1 MSTATTPG
9 RWTIRRRAHKV
20 NTFRTRQRTPRGGVR
35 AGSGRAGVGRE
46 MKFRVAREVLAD
58 AVAWTA
64 RSLPPRPSVPV
75 LAGILLEVEGN
86 QLSVSGFDYEVS
98 ARSEVEVHAT
108 ESGRVLVPGRLLAE
122 ITRAL
127 PPHPVEITAEGPRLA
142 IACSNARFS
151 LPTLPVEDYPSLPA
165 MPSSAG
171 AVDSDVFAEAVG
183 QVAVAAG
190 RDDTLPMLTG
200 VRLEIEDDLI
210 TLAATDRYRLA
221 VREFAWRPE
230 TPGLSAAVLVPART
244 LADAA
249 KTLTSGPEIVLSL
262 SSGSSGEGILG
273 LSGKDRQTT
282 TRLLDA
288 EFVKYRAI
296 MPNDSAA
303 NATLPVGLFTDAA
316 KRVALV
322 AERGTPLRCEFTPGQ
337 VTLRAGGTDEEG
349 QAEERCDVDFDGEP
363 LTIGFNPTF
372 LLDGL
377 AAVHTE
383 RARMDFT
390 SPLKPAVLS
399 GVDDPAT
406 DDQPAGPPERAGTYR
421 YLIMPVRLPG

>member
-1 MSTATTPG
+1 
-9 RWTIRRRAHKV
+9 
-20 NTFRTRQRTPRGGVR
+20 
-35 AGSGRAGVGRE
+35 
-46 MKFRVAREVLAD
+46 
-58 AVAWTA
+58 
-64 RSLPPRPSVPV
+64 VPV
-75 LAGILLEVEGN
+75 LAGILLEVDGS

-98 ARSEVEVHAT
+98 ARAEVDVAAD

-127 PPHPVEITAEGPRLA
+127 PPHPVVISAEGPRLA
-142 IACSNARFS
+142 ITCGNARFS

-171 AVDSDVFAEAVG
+171 VVDSDVFAEAVG

-200 VRLEIEDDLI
+200 VRLEIDDDRI

-221 VREFAWRPE
+221 VREFTWRPE
-230 TPGLSAAVLVPART
+230 TSGISAAVLVPART

-249 KTLTSGPEIVLSL
+249 RTLTSGPEITLSL
-262 SSGSSGEGILG
+262 SSGGTGEGILG

-296 MPNDSAA
+296 MPTESSADA
-303 NATLPVGLFTDAA
+303 VLPVGLFTDAA

-337 VTLRAGGTDEEG
+337 VTLRAGGTDDEG
-349 QAEERCDVDFDGEP
+349 QAEERCDVEFTGDP

-399 GVDDPAT
+399 GVDEPAA
-406 DDQPAGPPERAGTYR
+406 DDDGAAAPARRDGSYR

>member
-1 MSTATTPG
+1 
-9 RWTIRRRAHKV
+9 
-20 NTFRTRQRTPRGGVR
+20 
-35 AGSGRAGVGRE
+35 

-75 LAGILLEVEGN
+75 LAGILLEVDGTL
-86 QLSVSGFDYEVS
+86 LSVSGFDYEVS
-98 ARSEVEVHAT
+98 ARAEIDVQTS

-127 PPHPVEITAEGPRLA
+127 PPHPVDITAEGPRLA
-142 IACSNARFS
+142 ITCGNARFS
-151 LPTLPVEDYPSLPA
+151 LPTLPVDDYPSLPS
-165 MPSSAG
+165 MPSAAG
-171 AVDSDVFAEAVG
+171 LVDSDVFAEAVA
-183 QVAVAAG
+183 QVAIAAG

-230 TPGLSAAVLVPART
+230 TSGLSAAVLVPART

-249 KTLTSGPEIVLSL
+249 KTLTSGPEITLSL

-296 MPNDSAA
+296 MPSESLSH
-303 NATLPVGLFTDAA
+303 ATLPVELFTAAA

-337 VTLRAGGTDEEG
+337 VTLRAGGTDDEG
-349 QAEERCDVDFDGEP
+349 QAEERCDVDFDGDP

-377 AAVHTE
+377 AAVHTG

-399 GVDDPAT
+399 GVDEPPA
-406 DDQPAGPPERAGTYR
+406 DDAPSAPAERPGSYR

>member
-1 MSTATTPG
+1 M
-9 RWTIRRRAHKV
+9 
-20 NTFRTRQRTPRGGVR
+20 
-35 AGSGRAGVGRE
+35 E
-46 MKFRVAREVLAD
+46 FRVTREVLAD

-75 LAGILLEVEGN
+75 LAGIKLEVDGGE
-86 QLSVSGFDYEVS
+86 LSVSGFDYEVS
-98 ARSEVEVHAT
+98 ARAEVEVQAA
-108 ESGRVLVPGRLLAE
+108 ESGQVLVPGRLLAE

-127 PPHPVEITAEGPRLA
+127 PPHPVDIRAEGPRLS
-142 IACSNARFS
+142 ITCGNARFS
-151 LPTLPVEDYPSLPA
+151 LPTLPVEDYPSLPS

-171 AVDSDVFAEAVG
+171 VVDSDVFAEAVG

-200 VRLEIEDDLI
+200 VRLEIEDDRV

-221 VREFAWRPE
+221 VREFAWRPD
-230 TPGLSAAVLVPART
+230 TPGTSAAVLVPART

-249 KTLTSGPEIVLSL
+249 RTLTSGPEITVSL
-262 SSGSSGEGILG
+262 SSGGSGEGILG

-296 MPNDSAA
+296 MPSESAA
-303 NATLPVGLFTDAA
+303 NATLPVAQFTDAA

-337 VTLRAGGTDEEG
+337 VTLRAGGSDDEG
-349 QAEERCDVDFDGEP
+349 QAEERCDVDFDGDP

-377 AAVHTE
+377 AAVHTS

-399 GVDDPAT
+399 GVEEPAT
-406 DDQPAGPPERAGTYR
+406 DDGGDRPAERPGSYR

>member
-1 MSTATTPG
+1 
-9 RWTIRRRAHKV
+9 
-20 NTFRTRQRTPRGGVR
+20 
-35 AGSGRAGVGRE
+35 
-46 MKFRVAREVLAD
+46 VLAE

-75 LAGILLEVEGN
+75 LAGIMLEVEGS

-98 ARSEVEVHAT
+98 ARSEIDVQST
-108 ESGRVLVPGRLLAE
+108 EGGKALVPGRLLAE

-127 PPHPVEITAEGPRLA
+127 PPHQVEIVAEGARLS
-142 IACSNARFS
+142 ITCGNAKFS
-151 LPTLPVEDYPSLPA
+151 LPTLPVEDYPSLPS
-165 MPSSAG
+165 MPSTAG
-171 AVDSDVFAEAVG
+171 VVDSDAFAEAVG

-200 VRLEIEDDLI
+200 VRLEIEDDLV

-230 TPGLSAAVLVPART
+230 TPGLTAAVLVPART

-249 KTLTSGPEIVLSL
+249 KTLTSGPEVVLSL
-262 SSGSSGEGILG
+262 SSGGSGEGILG

-296 MPNDSAA
+296 MPSESSSSAL
-303 NATLPVGLFTDAA
+303 LPVGMFTDAA

-337 VTLRAGGTDEEG
+337 VTLRAGGSDEEG
-349 QAEERCDVDFDGEP
+349 QAEERCDVEFDGDA

-390 SPLKPAVLS
+390 TALKPAVLS
-399 GVDDPAT
+399 GFEEPAAEGDDGGQQRPA
-406 DDQPAGPPERAGTYR
+406 ERQGSYR

>member
-1 MSTATTPG
+1 
-9 RWTIRRRAHKV
+9 
-20 NTFRTRQRTPRGGVR
+20 
-35 AGSGRAGVGRE
+35 

-75 LAGILLEVEGN
+75 LAGILLEVDGN

-98 ARSEVEVHAT
+98 ARAEVDVHAT
-108 ESGRVLVPGRLLAE
+108 EGGRVLVPGRLLAE

-151 LPTLPVEDYPSLPA
+151 LPTLPVEDYPSLPS

-171 AVDSDVFAEAVG
+171 VVDSDVFAEAVG

-200 VRLEIEDDLI
+200 VRLEIEDDL
-210 TLAATDRYRLA
+210 AATDRYRLA

-230 TPGLSAAVLVPART
+230 TPGVSAAVLVPART

-249 KTLTSGPEIVLSL
+249 KTLTSGPEIVVSL
-262 SSGSSGEGILG
+262 SSGGSGEGILG

-296 MPNDSAA
+296 MPSESAA
-303 NATLPVGLFTDAA
+303 HAVLPVGLFTDAA

-337 VTLRAGGTDEEG
+337 VTLRAGGSDDEG
-349 QAEERCDVDFDGEP
+349 QAEERCDVEFDGEP

-377 AAVHTE
+377 AAVHTP

-399 GVDDPAT
+399 GVDEPAT
-406 DDQPAGPPERAGTYR
+406 DDEGSGGGGAPARPAERSGSYR

>member
-1 MSTATTPG
+1 
-9 RWTIRRRAHKV
+9 
-20 NTFRTRQRTPRGGVR
+20 
-35 AGSGRAGVGRE
+35 
-46 MKFRVAREVLAD
+46 MKFRVAREVLAE

-75 LAGILLEVEGN
+75 LAGILLEVEGS

-98 ARSEVEVHAT
+98 ARSEVDVQASEG
-108 ESGRVLVPGRLLAE
+108 GRTLVPGRLLAE

-127 PPHPVEITAEGPRLA
+127 PPHPVDVVAEGARLA
-142 IACSNARFS
+142 ISCGNAKFS
-151 LPTLPVEDYPSLPA
+151 LPTLPVEDYPSLPSL
-165 MPSSAG
+165 PSTAG
-171 AVDSDVFAEAVG
+171 TVDSDAFAEAVS

-200 VRLEIEDDLI
+200 VRLEIEDDLV

-230 TPGLSAAVLVPART
+230 SSGLSAAVLVPART

-249 KTLTSGPEIVLSL
+249 KTLTSGPEVTLSL
-262 SSGSSGEGILG
+262 SSGGSGEGILG

-296 MPNDSAA
+296 MPSESASF
-303 NATLPVGLFTDAA
+303 ATLPVGLFTDAA

-337 VTLRAGGTDEEG
+337 VTLRAGGTDDEG
-349 QAEERCDVDFDGEP
+349 QAEERCDVEFDGDP

-377 AAVHTE
+377 AAVHTD

-390 SPLKPAVLS
+390 TALKPAVLS
-399 GVDDPAT
+399 GVAEPTSDEAGGGGKPA
-406 DDQPAGPPERAGTYR
+406 ERGGSYR

>member
-1 MSTATTPG
+1 
-9 RWTIRRRAHKV
+9 
-20 NTFRTRQRTPRGGVR
+20 
-35 AGSGRAGVGRE
+35 
-46 MKFRVAREVLAD
+46 MKFRVTREVLAD

-75 LAGILLEVEGN
+75 LAGILLEVDGTL
-86 QLSVSGFDYEVS
+86 LSVSGFDYEVS
-98 ARSEVEVHAT
+98 ARAEIDVQTS

-127 PPHPVEITAEGPRLA
+127 PPHPVDITAEGPRLA
-142 IACSNARFS
+142 ITCGNARFS
-151 LPTLPVEDYPSLPA
+151 LPTLPVDDYPSLPS
-165 MPSSAG
+165 MPSTAG
-171 AVDSDVFAEAVG
+171 LVDSDVFAEAVS
-183 QVAVAAG
+183 QVAIAAG

-230 TPGLSAAVLVPART
+230 TSGLSAAVLVPART

-249 KTLTSGPEIVLSL
+249 KTLTSGLEITLSL

-273 LSGKDRQTT
+273 LSGKDRETT

-296 MPNDSAA
+296 MPSESLSH
-303 NATLPVGLFTDAA
+303 ATLPVELFTAAA

-349 QAEERCDVDFDGEP
+349 QAEERCDVDFDGDP

-377 AAVHTE
+377 AAVHTG

-399 GVDDPAT
+399 GVDEPPA
-406 DDQPAGPPERAGTYR
+406 DDAPAAPAERKGSYR

>member
-1 MSTATTPG
+1 
-9 RWTIRRRAHKV
+9 
-20 NTFRTRQRTPRGGVR
+20 
-35 AGSGRAGVGRE
+35 

-64 RSLPPRPSVPV
+64 RSLPPRPVG
-75 LAGILLEVEGN
+75 AGPRRDPARGRR
-86 QLSVSGFDYEVS
+86 QPLSVSGFDYEVS
-98 ARSEVEVHAT
+98 ARAEVDVQAT

-127 PPHPVEITAEGPRLA
+127 PPHPVEITAEGPRLS
-142 IACSNARFS
+142 IACGNARFS
-151 LPTLPVEDYPSLPA
+151 LPTLPVEDYPSLPS

-171 AVDSDVFAEAVG
+171 LVDSDVFAEAVS

-230 TPGLSAAVLVPART
+230 TPGVSAAVLVPART

-296 MPNDSAA
+296 MPSESAA
-303 NATLPVGLFTDAA
+303 TPSCRSGCSPTPPSAWPWSPSAA
-316 KRVALV
+316 R
-322 AERGTPLRCEFTPGQ
+322 RC
-337 VTLRAGGTDEEG
+337 
-349 QAEERCDVDFDGEP
+349 
-363 LTIGFNPTF
+363 
-372 LLDGL
+372 
-377 AAVHTE
+377 AASSP
-383 RARMDFT
+383 RARSRCAPAAPTTRGRPRSAAT
-390 SPLKPAVLS
+390 SSSTAS
-399 GVDDPAT
+399 
-406 DDQPAGPPERAGTYR
+406 R
-421 YLIMPVRLPG
+421 

>member
-1 MSTATTPG
+1 
-9 RWTIRRRAHKV
+9 
-20 NTFRTRQRTPRGGVR
+20 
-35 AGSGRAGVGRE
+35 

-75 LAGILLEVEGN
+75 LAGSLLEVEGS

-98 ARSEVEVHAT
+98 ARAEVDVQAT

-127 PPHPVEITAEGPRLA
+127 PPQPVDVSAEGPRLA
-142 IACSNARFS
+142 ITCGNARFS
-151 LPTLPVEDYPSLPA
+151 LPTLPVEDYPSLPS

-171 AVDSDVFAEAVG
+171 AVDSDVFAEAVA

-200 VRLEIEDDLI
+200 VRLEIQDDRI

-230 TPGLSAAVLVPART
+230 TPGISAAVLVPART

-249 KTLTSGPEIVLSL
+249 KTLTSGPELVLSL
-262 SSGSSGEGILG
+262 SSGGSGEGILG

-296 MPNDSAA
+296 MPTESAA
-303 NATLPVGLFTDAA
+303 DAVLPVGLFTDAA

-337 VTLRAGGTDEEG
+337 VTLRAGGTDDEG
-349 QAEERCDVDFDGEP
+349 QAEERCDVEFAGDP

-377 AAVHTE
+377 AAVHTD

-399 GVDDPAT
+399 GVDEPTADEDGA
-406 DDQPAGPPERAGTYR
+406 APPPQRADSYR

>member
-1 MSTATTPG
+1 
-9 RWTIRRRAHKV
+9 
-20 NTFRTRQRTPRGGVR
+20 
-35 AGSGRAGVGRE
+35 

-75 LAGILLEVEGN
+75 LAGILLEVDGN

-98 ARSEVEVHAT
+98 ARAEVDVHAT
-108 ESGRVLVPGRLLAE
+108 EGGRTLVPGRLLAE

-127 PPHPVEITAEGPRLA
+127 PPHPVEITAEGPRLS

-151 LPTLPVEDYPSLPA
+151 LPTLPVEDYPSLPS

-171 AVDSDVFAEAVG
+171 VVDSDVFAEAVG

-230 TPGLSAAVLVPART
+230 TPGVSAAVLVPART

-249 KTLTSGPEIVLSL
+249 KTLTSGPEIVVSL
-262 SSGSSGEGILG
+262 SSGGSGEGILG

-296 MPNDSAA
+296 MPSESAA
-303 NATLPVGLFTDAA
+303 HALLPVGLFTDAA

-322 AERGTPLRCEFTPGQ
+322 AGGGPPPGCEFPPGRVPLR
-337 VTLRAGGTDEEG
+337 GGGSDDEG
-349 QAEERCDVDFDGEP
+349 QAEERCDVEFDGDP

-377 AAVHTE
+377 AGVHPE
-383 RARMDFT
+383 RARMDFPT
-390 SPLKPAVLS
+390 ALKPAVLS
-399 GVDDPAT
+399 GVEEPSGDEGGDPK
-406 DDQPAGPPERAGTYR
+406 PAERGGSYR
-421 YLIMPVRLPG
+421 YLIMPV

>member
-1 MSTATTPG
+1 MSLPEGTMSTSPRDSTT
-9 RWTIRRRAHKV
+9 
-20 NTFRTRQRTPRGGVR
+20 
-35 AGSGRAGVGRE
+35 AGVDQV

-75 LAGILLEVEGN
+75 LAGILLEVDGN

-98 ARSEVEVHAT
+98 ARAEIDVQAT

-127 PPHPVEITAEGPRLA
+127 PPHPVEITADGPRLA
-142 IACSNARFS
+142 ITCGNARFS
-151 LPTLPVEDYPSLPA
+151 LPTLPVEDYPSLPS

-171 AVDSDVFAEAVG
+171 LVDSDVFAEAVS

-230 TPGLSAAVLVPART
+230 TSGVSAAVLVPART

-249 KTLTSGPEIVLSL
+249 KTLTSGPEIIVSL
-262 SSGSSGEGILG
+262 SSGGSGEGILG

-296 MPNDSAA
+296 MPNESLS

-337 VTLRAGGTDEEG
+337 VTLRAGGTDDEG
-349 QAEERCDVDFDGEP
+349 QAEERCDVEFDGDP

-390 SPLKPAVLS
+390 TDLKPAVLS
-399 GVDDPAT
+399 GVEEPSADEDGPAK
-406 DDQPAGPPERAGTYR
+406 PAQRPGSYR

>member
-1 MSTATTPG
+1 MDD
-9 RWTIRRRAHKV
+9 
-20 NTFRTRQRTPRGGVR
+20 
-35 AGSGRAGVGRE
+35 E

-75 LAGILLEVEGN
+75 LAGILLEVQGSA
-86 QLSVSGFDYEVS
+86 LSVSGFDYEVS
-98 ARSEVEVHAT
+98 ARAEVDVSST
-108 ESGRVLVPGRLLAE
+108 EDGRALVPGRLLAE

-127 PPHPVEITAEGPRLA
+127 PPHPVEVTAEGARLA
-142 IACSNARFS
+142 ISCGNAKFS
-151 LPTLPVEDYPSLPA
+151 LPTLPVEDYPSLPSL
-165 MPSSAG
+165 PSTAG
-171 AVDSDVFAEAVG
+171 TVDSDAFAEAVG

-200 VRLEIEDDLI
+200 VRLEIEDDRV

-249 KTLTSGPEIVLSL
+249 KTLTSGPEVTISL
-262 SSGSSGEGILG
+262 SSGGSGEGILG

-296 MPNDSAA
+296 MPAESAA
-303 NATLPVGLFTDAA
+303 HALLPVGLFTDAA

-337 VTLRAGGTDEEG
+337 VTLRAGGTDDEG
-349 QAEERCDVDFDGEP
+349 QAEERCDVEFDGDP

-390 SPLKPAVLS
+390 SALKPAVLS
-399 GVDDPAT
+399 RYEEPTEDGAVRP
-406 DDQPAGPPERAGTYR
+406 GSYR

>member
-1 MSTATTPG
+1 
-9 RWTIRRRAHKV
+9 
-20 NTFRTRQRTPRGGVR
+20 
-35 AGSGRAGVGRE
+35 
-46 MKFRVAREVLAD
+46 MKFRVAREVLAE

-75 LAGILLEVEGN
+75 LAGIMLEVEGS

-98 ARSEVEVHAT
+98 ARSEIDVQST
-108 ESGRVLVPGRLLAE
+108 EGGKALVPGRLLAE

-127 PPHPVEITAEGPRLA
+127 PPHQVEIVAEGARLS
-142 IACSNARFS
+142 ISCGNAKFS
-151 LPTLPVEDYPSLPA
+151 LPTLPVEDYPSLPS
-165 MPSSAG
+165 MPSTAG
-171 AVDSDVFAEAVG
+171 VVDSDAFAEAVS

-200 VRLEIEDDLI
+200 VRLEIEDDLV

-230 TPGLSAAVLVPART
+230 TPGLTAAVLVPART

-249 KTLTSGPEIVLSL
+249 KTLTSGPEVVLSL
-262 SSGSSGEGILG
+262 SSSGSGEGILG

-296 MPNDSAA
+296 MPSESSSSAL
-303 NATLPVGLFTDAA
+303 LPVGLFTDAA

-337 VTLRAGGTDEEG
+337 VTLRAGGSDEEG
-349 QAEERCDVDFDGEP
+349 QAEERCDVEFDGDA

-390 SPLKPAVLS
+390 TALKPAVLS
-399 GVDDPAT
+399 GFEEPKSDEEGGQQRPA
-406 DDQPAGPPERAGTYR
+406 ERPGSYR

>member
-1 MSTATTPG
+1 M
-9 RWTIRRRAHKV
+9 
-20 NTFRTRQRTPRGGVR
+20 
-35 AGSGRAGVGRE
+35 GRE

-75 LAGILLEVEGN
+75 LAGILLEVDGN

-98 ARSEVEVHAT
+98 ARAEVDVHAT
-108 ESGRVLVPGRLLAE
+108 EGGRVLVPGRLLAE

-127 PPHPVEITAEGPRLA
+127 PPHPVEITAEGPRLS

-151 LPTLPVEDYPSLPA
+151 LPTLPVEDYPSLPS

-171 AVDSDVFAEAVG
+171 LVDSDVFAEAVS

-230 TPGLSAAVLVPART
+230 TPGISAAVLVPART

-296 MPNDSAA
+296 MPSESNSHALAA
-303 NATLPVGLFTDAA
+303 GRPVHRRRQARGPGRRARHPAA
-316 KRVALV
+316 LRVHRRAGHP
-322 AERGTPLRCEFTPGQ
+322 AGRRHGRRGPGRGTLRRGVRRRAADHRLQPD
-337 VTLRAGGTDEEG
+337 VPARRAGRGAHRAG
-349 QAEERCDVDFDGEP
+349 P
-363 LTIGFNPTF
+363 H
-372 LLDGL
+372 GL
-377 AAVHTE
+377 
-383 RARMDFT
+383 R
-390 SPLKPAVLS
+390 
-399 GVDDPAT
+399 
-406 DDQPAGPPERAGTYR
+406 QPAEARGALRRRGAGRRRRRSRPARPSAPAATAT
-421 YLIMPVRLPG
+421 

>member
-1 MSTATTPG
+1 
-9 RWTIRRRAHKV
+9 
-20 NTFRTRQRTPRGGVR
+20 
-35 AGSGRAGVGRE
+35 

-75 LAGILLEVEGN
+75 LAGILLEVDGST
-86 QLSVSGFDYEVS
+86 LSVSGFDYEVS
-98 ARSEVEVHAT
+98 ARAEVDVHAT
-108 ESGRVLVPGRLLAE
+108 DPGRALVPGRLLAE

-127 PPHPVEITAEGPRLA
+127 PPHPVEITVEGPRLA

-151 LPTLPVEDYPSLPA
+151 LPTLPVEDYPSLPS
-165 MPSSAG
+165 MPSAAG
-171 AVDSDVFAEAVG
+171 VVDSDVFAEAVA

-200 VRLEIEDDLI
+200 VRLEIDDDRV

-221 VREFAWRPE
+221 VREFSWRPDA
-230 TPGLSAAVLVPART
+230 PGTTAAVLVPART

-249 KTLTSGPEIVLSL
+249 KTLTSGPEVTLSL
-262 SSGSSGEGILG
+262 SSSGSGEGILG
-273 LSGKDRQTT
+273 LSGKDRQMT

-296 MPNDSAA
+296 MPTESAA
-303 NATLPVGLFTDAA
+303 HAVLPVGLFTDAA

-337 VTLRAGGTDEEG
+337 VTLRAGGTEDEG
-349 QAEERCDVDFDGEP
+349 QAEERCDVDFDGDG

-377 AAVHTE
+377 AAVHTD

-399 GVDDPAT
+399 GVDEPAA
-406 DDQPAGPPERAGTYR
+406 DDDGSARATAAPDGTYR

>member
-1 MSTATTPG
+1 
-9 RWTIRRRAHKV
+9 
-20 NTFRTRQRTPRGGVR
+20 
-35 AGSGRAGVGRE
+35 

-75 LAGILLEVEGN
+75 LAGILLEADGN
-86 QLSVSGFDYEVS
+86 LLSVSGFDYEVS
-98 ARSEVEVHAT
+98 ARAEVDVQT
-108 ESGRVLVPGRLLAE
+108 SESGRVLVPGRLLAE

-142 IACSNARFS
+142 IACGNARFS
-151 LPTLPVEDYPSLPA
+151 LPTLPVEDYPSLPS
-165 MPSSAG
+165 MPSAAG
-171 AVDSDVFAEAVG
+171 IVDSDVFAEAVG
-183 QVAVAAG
+183 QVAIAAG

-200 VRLEIEDDLI
+200 VRLEIEGDQI

-221 VREFAWRPE
+221 VREFTWRPE
-230 TPGLSAAVLVPART
+230 TSGLSAAVLVPART
-244 LADAA
+244 LAEAA
-249 KTLTSGPEIVLSL
+249 KTLTSGPEITLSL

-273 LSGKDRQTT
+273 LSGKDRRTT

-296 MPNDSAA
+296 MPNESLA

-337 VTLRAGGTDEEG
+337 VTLRAGGSDDEG
-349 QAEERCDVDFDGEP
+349 QAEERCDVDFDGDP
-363 LTIGFNPTF
+363 MTIGFNPTF

-377 AAVHTE
+377 AAVHTQ

-399 GVDDPAT
+399 GVDEPSTDEGEPAAPAT
-406 DDQPAGPPERAGTYR
+406 RPGSYR

>member
-1 MSTATTPG
+1 
-9 RWTIRRRAHKV
+9 
-20 NTFRTRQRTPRGGVR
+20 
-35 AGSGRAGVGRE
+35 

-98 ARSEVEVHAT
+98 ARAEVDVHAT
-108 ESGRVLVPGRLLAE
+108 EAGRVLVPGRLLAE

-127 PPHPVEITAEGPRLA
+127 PPHPVEITAEGSRLA

-171 AVDSDVFAEAVG
+171 TVDSDVFAEAVG

-230 TPGLSAAVLVPART
+230 TPGVSAAVLVPART

-249 KTLTSGPEIVLSL
+249 KTLTSGPEIVVSL

-303 NATLPVGLFTDAA
+303 HAILPVGLFTDAA

-337 VTLRAGGTDEEG
+337 VTLRAGGSDDEG
-349 QAEERCDVDFDGEP
+349 QAEERCDVEFDGEP

-377 AAVHTE
+377 AAVHTP

-399 GVDDPAT
+399 GVDEPAT
-406 DDQPAGPPERAGTYR
+406 DDEGSTQARPAERSGSYR

>member
-1 MSTATTPG
+1 
-9 RWTIRRRAHKV
+9 
-20 NTFRTRQRTPRGGVR
+20 
-35 AGSGRAGVGRE
+35 

-75 LAGILLEVEGN
+75 LAGIMLEVQGSS
-86 QLSVSGFDYEVS
+86 LSVSGFDYEVS
-98 ARSEVEVHAT
+98 ARAEVDVSAGED
-108 ESGRVLVPGRLLAE
+108 GRALVPGRLLAE

-127 PPHPVEITAEGPRLA
+127 PPHLVEVTAEGARLA
-142 IACSNARFS
+142 ISCGNAKFS
-151 LPTLPVEDYPSLPA
+151 LPTLPVEDYPSLPSL
-165 MPSSAG
+165 PSTAG
-171 AVDSDVFAEAVG
+171 VVDSDAFAEAVA

-200 VRLEIEDDLI
+200 VRLEIEDDRV

-230 TPGLSAAVLVPART
+230 TAGLSAAVLVPART

-249 KTLTSGPEIVLSL
+249 KTLTSGPEVVLSL
-262 SSGSSGEGILG
+262 SSGGSGEGILG

-296 MPNDSAA
+296 MPNESASHA
-303 NATLPVGLFTDAA
+303 LLPVGTFTDAA

-337 VTLRAGGTDEEG
+337 VTLRAGGTDDDG
-349 QAEERCDVDFDGEP
+349 QAEESCDVDFDGDP

-377 AAVHTE
+377 AAVHTGS
-383 RARMDFT
+383 ARMDFT
-390 SPLKPAVLS
+390 SALKPAVLS
-399 GVDDPAT
+399 GHEEPGEDGVVRP
-406 DDQPAGPPERAGTYR
+406 GSYR

>member
-1 MSTATTPG
+1 
-9 RWTIRRRAHKV
+9 
-20 NTFRTRQRTPRGGVR
+20 
-35 AGSGRAGVGRE
+35 
-46 MKFRVAREVLAD
+46 MKFRVAREVLSD

-75 LAGILLEVEGN
+75 LAGILLEVDGN

-98 ARSEVEVHAT
+98 ARAEVDVQAT
-108 ESGRVLVPGRLLAE
+108 ESGRTLVPGRLLAE

-127 PPHPVEITAEGPRLA
+127 PPHPVDISAEGPRLS
-142 IACSNARFS
+142 ITCGNARFS

-171 AVDSDVFAEAVG
+171 VVDSDVFAEAVG

-200 VRLEIEDDLI
+200 VRVEIEDDLI

-221 VREFAWRPE
+221 VREFPWRPE
-230 TPGLSAAVLVPART
+230 GPGASAAVLVPART

-249 KTLTSGPEIVLSL
+249 RTLTSGPEIVLSL
-262 SSGSSGEGILG
+262 SSGGSGEGILG
-273 LSGKDRQTT
+273 LSGKDRQST

-296 MPNDSAA
+296 MPTESSSSAV
-303 NATLPVGLFTDAA
+303 LPVSLFTDAA

-322 AERGTPLRCEFTPGQ
+322 AERGTPLRCEFTSGQ
-337 VTLRAGGTDEEG
+337 VTLRAGGTDDEG
-349 QAEERCDVDFDGEP
+349 QAEERCDVEFDGDP
-363 LTIGFNPTF
+363 LTIGVNPTF
-372 LLDGL
+372 LRDGL

-399 GVDDPAT
+399 GVEEAAADGDA
-406 DDQPAGPPERAGTYR
+406 PAGPVQRAGSYR

>member
-1 MSTATTPG
+1 
-9 RWTIRRRAHKV
+9 
-20 NTFRTRQRTPRGGVR
+20 
-35 AGSGRAGVGRE
+35 
-46 MKFRVAREVLAD
+46 MKFRVTREVLAD

-75 LAGILLEVEGN
+75 LAGILLEVDGS
-86 QLSVSGFDYEVS
+86 QLSVSGFDDEGS
-98 ARSEVEVHAT
+98 ARAEVDVQAT

-127 PPHPVEITAEGPRLA
+127 PPHPVDVVADGPRLA
-142 IACSNARFS
+142 ISCGNARFS
-151 LPTLPVEDYPSLPA
+151 LPTLPAEDYPSLPS

-171 AVDSDVFAEAVG
+171 LVDSVVFAEAVG

-200 VRLEIEDDLI
+200 VRLEIEGDLI

-230 TPGLSAAVLVPART
+230 TQGVSAAVLVPART
-244 LADAA
+244 LAEAA
-249 KTLTSGPEIVLSL
+249 KTLTSGPEITLSL
-262 SSGSSGEGILG
+262 ASGGSGEGILG

-296 MPNDSAA
+296 MPSESAA
-303 NATLPVGLFTDAA
+303 HALLPVHLFTDAA

-337 VTLRAGGTDEEG
+337 VTLRAGGTDDEG
-349 QAEERCDVDFDGEP
+349 QAEERCDVEFDGEP

-399 GVDDPAT
+399 GVNEPSGDGDGGRPA
-406 DDQPAGPPERAGTYR
+406 ERPGSYR

>member
-1 MSTATTPG
+1 
-9 RWTIRRRAHKV
+9 
-20 NTFRTRQRTPRGGVR
+20 
-35 AGSGRAGVGRE
+35 
-46 MKFRVAREVLAD
+46 MKFRVAREVLSD

-64 RSLPPRPSVPV
+64 RSLPARPSVPV
-75 LAGILLEVEGN
+75 LAGIMLEVDSST
-86 QLSVSGFDYEVS
+86 LSVSGFDYEVS
-98 ARSEVEVHAT
+98 ARAEVDVTAT
-108 ESGRVLVPGRLLAE
+108 ETGRALVPGRLLAE
-122 ITRAL
+122 ITRSL

-142 IACSNARFS
+142 LTCGNARFS
-151 LPTLPVEDYPSLPA
+151 LPTLPVEDYPALPS

-171 AVDSDVFAEAVG
+171 VVDSDVFAEAVA

-200 VRLEIEDDLI
+200 VRVEIEDDRI

-221 VREFAWRPE
+221 VREFGWRPDS
-230 TPGLSAAVLVPART
+230 GGASAAVLVPART

-249 KTLTSGPEIVLSL
+249 KTLTSGPEIVVSL
-262 SSGSSGEGILG
+262 SSGSTGEGILG

-296 MPNDSAA
+296 MPSESAA
-303 NATLPVGLFTDAA
+303 HALLPVGLFTDAA

-337 VTLRAGGTDEEG
+337 VTLRAGGTDDEG

-399 GVDDPAT
+399 GVEEQGADDGAA
-406 DDQPAGPPERAGTYR
+406 QPGRPGSYR

>member
-1 MSTATTPG
+1 
-9 RWTIRRRAHKV
+9 
-20 NTFRTRQRTPRGGVR
+20 
-35 AGSGRAGVGRE
+35 

-75 LAGILLEVEGN
+75 LAGILLEVDGN

-98 ARSEVEVHAT
+98 ARAEVDVQAT
-108 ESGRVLVPGRLLAE
+108 EAGRALVPGRLLAE

-127 PPHPVEITAEGPRLA
+127 PPHAVDITAEGPRLA
-142 IACSNARFS
+142 IVCGNAKFS
-151 LPTLPVEDYPSLPA
+151 LPTLPVEDYPSLPS

-171 AVDSDVFAEAVG
+171 LVDSDVFAEAVS

-230 TPGLSAAVLVPART
+230 TPGVSAAVLVPART

-262 SSGSSGEGILG
+262 SSGHSGEGILG

-296 MPNDSAA
+296 MPTESNS
-303 NATLPVGLFTDAA
+303 NAVLPVHLFTDAA

-349 QAEERCDVDFDGEP
+349 QAEERFDVEFEGEP

-383 RARMDFT
+383 RARMDFV

-399 GVDDPAT
+399 GVNDPAA
-406 DDQPAGPPERAGTYR
+406 DDDGQSKPAERQGSYR

>member
-1 MSTATTPG
+1 
-9 RWTIRRRAHKV
+9 
-20 NTFRTRQRTPRGGVR
+20 
-35 AGSGRAGVGRE
+35 
-46 MKFRVAREVLAD
+46 
-58 AVAWTA
+58 
-64 RSLPPRPSVPV
+64 
-75 LAGILLEVEGN
+75 
-86 QLSVSGFDYEVS
+86 
-98 ARSEVEVHAT
+98 
-108 ESGRVLVPGRLLAE
+108 
-122 ITRAL
+122 
-127 PPHPVEITAEGPRLA
+127 
-142 IACSNARFS
+142 
-151 LPTLPVEDYPSLPA
+151 

-171 AVDSDVFAEAVG
+171 LVDSDVFAEAVG

-230 TPGLSAAVLVPART
+230 TPGVSAAVLVPART

-262 SSGSSGEGILG
+262 SSGGSGEGILG

-296 MPNDSAA
+296 MPSESARRTP
-303 NATLPVGLFTDAA
+303 TLPVRLFTDAA

-337 VTLRAGGTDEEG
+337 VTLRAGGTDDEG
-349 QAEERCDVDFDGEP
+349 QAEERCDVEFDGEP

-399 GVDDPAT
+399 GV
-406 DDQPAGPPERAGTYR
+406 ERAGR
-421 YLIMPVRLPG
+421 RRRPGRAGRAPGQLPLPDHAGAPARLSGPVSRDARRTAR

>member
-1 MSTATTPG
+1 
-9 RWTIRRRAHKV
+9 
-20 NTFRTRQRTPRGGVR
+20 
-35 AGSGRAGVGRE
+35 

-75 LAGILLEVEGN
+75 LAGILLEADGN

-98 ARSEVEVHAT
+98 ARSEVDVQT
-108 ESGRVLVPGRLLAE
+108 SESGRVLVPGRLLAE

-127 PPHPVEITAEGPRLA
+127 PPHPVEISAEGPRLA
-142 IACSNARFS
+142 ITCSNARFS
-151 LPTLPVEDYPSLPA
+151 LPTLPVEDYPSLPS
-165 MPSSAG
+165 MPSAAG
-171 AVDSDVFAEAVG
+171 NVDSDVFAEAVA

-200 VRLEIEDDLI
+200 VRLEIDDDQI

-221 VREFAWRPE
+221 VREFAWRPQ
-230 TPGLSAAVLVPART
+230 TSGLSAAVLVPART
-244 LADAA
+244 LAEAA
-249 KTLTSGPEIVLSL
+249 KTLTSGPEITLSL

-296 MPNDSAA
+296 MPNESLA

-337 VTLRAGGTDEEG
+337 VTLRAGGSDDEG
-349 QAEERCDVDFDGEP
+349 QAEERCDVEFDGEP

-399 GVDDPAT
+399 GVEEPAADDDKPA
-406 DDQPAGPPERAGTYR
+406 PVERPGSYR